1 VQLDVGRD
9 GHVMAVND
17 QNELFWR
24 DEITPENKQGNSWSQ
39 LDDNQASTLSV
50 AMCSTGQYWKV
61 GTDNGLYFRT
71 EVYYDDD
78 VVGDSWMRVLEDQY
92 VSMVSC
98 GGNGEV
104 VVIEQQTNKVFE
116 AVNVSNQYPRGT
128 SW

>member
-104 VVIEQQTNKVFE
+104 VVIE
-116 AVNVSNQYPRGT
+116 
-128 SW
+128 